1 MAATLPGRLANPRK
15 RKKRPLIYRSTA
27 SYDFPLGK
35 WNCPLVIGDCA
46 RLFLRS
52 EPLFDRR
59 ICATP
64 RIRTHSAR
72 RLNGEDEFD
81 SENRRR
87 RVAFLPAPHLTD
99 NRKRVEIPPVALRFS
114 ISMVGEDFVT
124 GSDECPRFT
133 RYWILTRYIYVTRIN
148 HTLNLLRWQL
158 VRGP

>member
-114 ISMVGEDFVT
+114 ISTGWRRFCNRKWWMSSIYALLDFNALYI
-124 GSDECPRFT
+124 
-133 RYWILTRYIYVTRIN
+133 RYTYQSYS
-148 HTLNLLRWQL
+148 
-158 VRGP
+158 